1 MTTKESLK
9 IIGEDIL
16 KQCPDTVRRITG
28 WPGTREVYLMDPE
41 AFSTQVLHLH
51 RKVMR
56 LSTDG
61 SIIGAAVFE
70 HNQTVTTYTVDGEM
84 MISRP
89 LNNTIYI
96 DRYACMLQDLP
107 VPDSRFRFTEMHEA
121 CHHILVRMGFMES
134 QPVMY
139 RKTNRAESREERM
152 ADYLAAYLLMQDS
165 VLIAMMKSRDY
176 RPLVSYEDVMP
187 RADER
192 FFTNMTR
199 SLQVSSSALAR
210 RLRDAGFWEDRSI
223 YEYEDPERPWG
234 FDPIGG
240 VMP

>member
-1 MTTKESLK
+1 MTRRAMDAVLEQLHRHVQTPEGRAAL
-9 IIGEDIL
+9 
-16 KQCPDTVRRITG
+16 VRRICTPLTEEEYRRG
-28 WPGTREVYLMDPE
+28 MERGILTDP
-41 AFSTQVLHLH
+41 VL
-51 RKVMR
+51 
-56 LSTDG
+56 
-61 SIIGAAVFE
+61 
-70 HNQTVTTYTVDGEM
+70 
-84 MISRP
+84 
-89 LNNTIYI
+89 
-96 DRYACMLQDLP
+96 
-107 VPDSRFRFTEMHEA
+107 
-121 CHHILVRMGFMES
+121 
-134 QPVMY
+134 Y
-139 RKTNRAESREERM
+139 RKTDRAESREERM
-152 ADYLAAYLLMQDS
+152 ADYLAAYLLMPDS